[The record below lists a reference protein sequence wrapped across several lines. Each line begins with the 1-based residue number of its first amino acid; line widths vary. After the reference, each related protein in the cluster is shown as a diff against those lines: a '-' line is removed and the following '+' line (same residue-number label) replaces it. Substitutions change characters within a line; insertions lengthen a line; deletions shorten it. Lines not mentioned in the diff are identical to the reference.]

1 MSENTPTRK
10 PGAILAAG
18 FLPND
23 AMSALEEHYTIHHH
37 YRADDP
43 AALLQEVADDIVCMV
58 GTSHASMPAELINA
72 LPKLQQISVY
82 GTGTEKVDA
91 SAAKARSIT
100 ITNTPD
106 VMTSDVADLGM
117 GLILATVR
125 RMAEA
130 DNFVRQGRSGNESM
144 PFSYSLGGKHLG
156 IVGLG
161 KIGSEIARRAEPFGL
176 KICYHARHEK
186 PDAPYPWYPDLLTM
200 ASVVDILLLAAPG
213 GQDTFRMIDA
223 QVLKALGPEGT
234 LINIARG
241 SLVDEKALVHALQ
254 EGTLGA
260 AGLDVFEDLAKPSAG
275 LFSMPNVVLSP
286 HRGSATYESRGAM
299 ARLIVDNVEAFFA
312 GRPALTPLPKT

>member
-1 MSENTPTRK
+1 MSDNNRPRK
-10 PGAILAAG
+10 PGEILAAG
-18 FLPND
+18 FLPDD
-23 AMSALEEHYTIHHH
+23 AMSALEAHYTVHHY

-58 GTSHASMPAELINA
+58 GTSHALMSAELINA
-72 LPKLQQISVY
+72 LPNLQQISVY

-91 SAAKARSIT
+91 SAAKARGIT

-117 GLILATVR
+117 GLILSTVR

-130 DNFVRQGRSGNESM
+130 DDFVRQGRSGSESM
-144 PFSYSLGGKHLG
+144 PFSRSLGGKHLG

-161 KIGSEIARRAEPFGL
+161 KIGSELARRAEPFGL
-176 KICYHARHEK
+176 KICYHTRHEK

-200 ASVVDILLLAAPG
+200 ATKVDILVLAAPG
-213 GQDTFRMIDA
+213 GEETFHMIDA

-241 SLVDEKALVHALQ
+241 SLVDEKALVMALQ

-260 AGLDVFEDLAKPSAG
+260 AGLDVFEDLANPSDA

-286 HRGSATYESRGAM
+286 HRGSATHESRGSM

-312 GRPALTPLPKT
+312 GRGAVTPLPE

>member
-1 MSENTPTRK
+1 MS
-10 PGAILAAG
+10 
-18 FLPND
+18 
-23 AMSALEEHYTIHHH
+23 
-37 YRADDP
+37 
-43 AALLQEVADDIVCMV
+43 
-58 GTSHASMPAELINA
+58 AELINA
-72 LPKLQQISVY
+72 LPNLQQISVY

-91 SAAKARSIT
+91 SAAKARGIT

-117 GLILATVR
+117 GLILSTVR

-130 DNFVRQGRSGNESM
+130 DDFVRQGRSGSESM
-144 PFSYSLGGKHLG
+144 PFSRSLGGKHLG

-161 KIGSEIARRAEPFGL
+161 KIGSELARRAEPFGL
-176 KICYHARHEK
+176 KICYHTRHEK

-200 ASVVDILLLAAPG
+200 ATKVDILVLAAPG
-213 GQDTFRMIDA
+213 GEETFHMIDA
-223 QVLKALGPEGT
+223 QVLKALGSEGT

-241 SLVDEKALVHALQ
+241 SLVDEKALVMALQ

-260 AGLDVFEDLAKPSAG
+260 AGLDVFEDLANPSDA

-286 HRGSATYESRGAM
+286 HRGSATHESRGSM

-312 GRPALTPLPKT
+312 GRGAVTPLPE